1 MTKDILRRLITIAL
15 LLLLAATGASC
26 IAATSGTSVEVLPS
40 PSAVP
45 DPHPTVGVS

>member
-1 MTKDILRRLITIAL
+1 MRKDIARRLMTIAL
-15 LLLLAATGASC
+15 LVLLAATGGSC
-26 IAATSGTSVEVLPS
+26 VAARSDTPIRALAS